1 MYVNVVTAAATFQSD
16 LSKINEMNEEEVD
29 ASQLILLAEVESPNT
44 VCSCMLY
51 ELPVIHNFESGVSSW
66 NVSA

>member
-1 MYVNVVTAAATFQSD
+1 MYVNVVTAAATFRSD
-16 LSKINEMNEEEVD
+16 LSKIDEMNEEEVD
-29 ASQLILLAEVESPNT
+29 ASQLILLAEVESPDS
-44 VCSCMLY
+44 VCSCY

>member
-44 VCSCMLY
+44 VCSCML
-51 ELPVIHNFESGVSSW
+51 
-66 NVSA
+66 

>member
-1 MYVNVVTAAATFQSD
+1 
-16 LSKINEMNEEEVD
+16 MNEEEVD